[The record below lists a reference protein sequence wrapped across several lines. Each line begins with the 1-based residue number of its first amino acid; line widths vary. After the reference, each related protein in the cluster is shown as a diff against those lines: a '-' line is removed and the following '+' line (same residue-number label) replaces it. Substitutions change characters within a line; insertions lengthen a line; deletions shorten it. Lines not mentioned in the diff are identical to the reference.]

1 MQLTLLGTGTP
12 IPDPRR
18 AGPSQLVELA
28 NDRVVVDCGTG
39 TVRRLVEAGR
49 RVPDL
54 NLEFIT
60 HMHSDHSIDLG
71 HFIITR
77 WIQFPS
83 KPLTIVGPLGL
94 REYVDNLLRL
104 LDWDINVRG
113 FDVRLSEEAR
123 RIDVIEVDDGWSMER
138 DGWRAQAIKVDH
150 YPVEHA
156 FAFRFDADGASL
168 VISGDTAPYEP
179 LAKAAA
185 GVDVLVHEAWLK
197 PQHEAARGHMPAA
210 EAEEFIR
217 KRNRYHTDSHQV
229 GKIAA
234 LADPKLLVLSH
245 LGPIDTELMAEHV
258 AADFSRFVVGADL
271 QAFDVGKGK
280 RLGPYAA

>member
-18 AGPSQLVELA
+18 AGPSQLLHVGAEHVL
-28 NDRVVVDCGTG
+28 VDCGTG
-39 TVRRLVEAGR
+39 AVRRMVEAGYQPR
-49 RVPDL
+49 EVHTVL
-54 NLEFIT
+54 VT

-71 HFIITR
+71 HFLITR

-83 KPLTIVGPLGL
+83 TGLTLIGPSGL

-104 LDWDINVRG
+104 LDWDIRVRD
-113 FDVRLSEEAR
+113 FATRLSDEVR
-123 RIDVIEVDDGWSMER
+123 HIDVIEIEDGWTLER
-138 DGWRAQAIKVDH
+138 DHWRVKAIKVDH

-156 FAFRFDADGASL
+156 FGFRFDSDEGSL

-185 GVDVLVHEAWLK
+185 GVDVLVHEAWLR
-197 PQHEAARGHMPAA
+197 PRHEPAREHMTSDA
-210 EAEEFIR
+210 AEEFIR
-217 KRNRYHTDSHQV
+217 RRNRYHTDSHQV

-245 LGPIDTELMAEHV
+245 LGPIDSSLMADHV
-258 AADFSRFVVGADL
+258 SADFRRFVIGEDL
-271 QAFDVGKGK
+271 HTLDVGQA
-280 RLGPYAA
+280 RLR